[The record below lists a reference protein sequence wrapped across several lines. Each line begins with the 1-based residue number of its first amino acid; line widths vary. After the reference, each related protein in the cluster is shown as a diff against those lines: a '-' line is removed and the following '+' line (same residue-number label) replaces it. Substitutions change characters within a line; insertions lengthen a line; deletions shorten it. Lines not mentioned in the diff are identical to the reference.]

1 MEDDGGRW
9 EENNF
14 INSPEV
20 DQAVDDEIALKFGP
34 SAKIYLHTKDKIRI
48 IHFVTEKFGTSH
60 KIIHAVSINDK
71 FKLQASCKNGYQT
84 QDFN

>member
-1 MEDDGGRW
+1 
-9 EENNF
+9 
-14 INSPEV
+14 V

-60 KIIHAVSINDK
+60 KIIHAVSINGIC
-71 FKLQASCKNGYQT
+71 KLQASCKNGYQS

>member
-1 MEDDGGRW
+1 M
-9 EENNF
+9 
-14 INSPEV
+14 
-20 DQAVDDEIALKFGP
+20 DDEIALKFGP

-60 KIIHAVSINDK
+60 KIIHAVSIINK
-71 FKLQASCKNGYQT
+71 CKLQASCKLQEWLQDT

>member
-1 MEDDGGRW
+1 MEDGGRW

-34 SAKIYLHTKDKIRI
+34 SAKIYLHTKDKIR
-48 IHFVTEKFGTSH
+48 
-60 KIIHAVSINDK
+60 
-71 FKLQASCKNGYQT
+71 
-84 QDFN
+84 